1 MSLSASFH
9 LIGELL
15 PLCSLSSDS
24 DEDLI
29 ELVYDRMNDFIDGET
44 NDECA
49 CAILHLLSKAKSSL
63 YNSSSGKEMIF
74 SLIRYEIFF

>member
-1 MSLSASFH
+1 MSLAASFH
-9 LIGELL
+9 LIGELF
-15 PLCSLSSDS
+15 PLCSLSSES

-29 ELVYDRMNDFIDGET
+29 ELVYDRMNDFVDGES

-63 YNSSSGKEMIF
+63 YNSSDGKDNHFLAIV
-74 SLIRYEIFF
+74 SP

>member
-1 MSLSASFH
+1 MSLAASFH

-15 PLCSLSSDS
+15 PLCSLSSDNG
-24 DEDLI
+24 EDLI
-29 ELVYDRMNDFIDGET
+29 KLVYDRVNDFVDGES

-63 YNSSSGKEMIF
+63 YNSSDGKHYLFLPIV
-74 SLIRYEIFF
+74 SL